1 MGEKD
6 EINRKQFEFL
16 VIRIEGKQFELI
28 LTIEGNEK
36 TYWNKKEKLNSC
48 KNYSSLFI
56 EKEDKAV
63 LKSEYFRFVTKN
75 TKN

>member
-36 TYWNKKEKLNSC
+36 LIGIKK
-48 KNYSSLFI
+48 KN
-56 EKEDKAV
+56 
-63 LKSEYFRFVTKN
+63 
-75 TKN
+75 